1 MTPKVLSSVTLQQS
15 DDGHWDYGQLDNVL
29 LDTGTTGT
37 GTTDNVLL
45 DTGTTGTGTTD
56 NVLLDTGGRPWR

>member
-45 DTGTTGTGTTD
+45 DTG
-56 NVLLDTGGRPWR
+56 GRPWR